1 MLEGPQRTDKRDLAG
16 RTDSPPAPREG
27 AVQTAVLGE
36 TERALAPE
44 EQIVQ
49 PLGCEKTSFNPE
61 EAVPKDLGTLTIPSD
76 TAIQLEQLNIGNV
89 NNAIPESSLSLEH
102 AGVEQGQGISVA
114 RRQDQGDNPQMEIDD
129 RTKPTLPGRL
139 SEEQLVKFRAYDALL
154 AGDLQKTGCQWFEFA
169 QSDLTYVREYLLVDE
184 ERRSNV
190 ISILSSILTRGCEAP
205 WLVHDALALI
215 PSLYDVLSPA
225 HFMSTDYNLSLL
237 YEASSTSESTYVLEE
252 FLRASSP
259 EVVNKLLIEKAS
271 FGASFQHVLRELQ
284 KTLSPETL
292 AVVPVIPTILSLCG
306 YQQRSYASGSC
317 MWNVHADEMISRFI
331 SHSGFEVISKDFDAV
346 LLKHVATFGLT
357 SDPRLIDFSLRLYK
371 AKRFPEVDA
380 PDQETIRKL
389 IDYGILKRDERS
401 LSQMTTKRLLQDIS
415 QALDQ
420 LTYAVFTE
428 PQRYVPLMDQDPVI
442 EAMFLCNT
450 TPHHPFFAF
459 KDPCDGGFRRIK
471 ESYLRDLQSSAETG
485 NRILESRGEF
495 SFEAPGQRVGRY
507 LSGIVTNSF
516 PQRLSPQTLGLCFAD
531 ELGASYDQQF
541 VAYDFA
547 VGLRQKIFFV
557 PLFEKTRDDHLPPKL
572 VAGLYLI
579 DCKTDEGDSALLI
592 RALSVVNHTIFKEY
606 DQMAFVAHLLGQL
619 TGVAAS
625 LGYDSLWTA
634 TAQAFSNQDDLVSA
648 MYEYALLLPQVAT
661 GVLEQTEDTELN
673 QYQSWDPDGP
683 YPSLILWR
691 RPSE

>member
-1 MLEGPQRTDKRDLAG
+1 M
-16 RTDSPPAPREG
+16 
-27 AVQTAVLGE
+27 VLLSGE
-36 TERALAPE
+36 FYE
-44 EQIVQ
+44 IH
-49 PLGCEKTSFNPE
+49 
-61 EAVPKDLGTLTIPSD
+61 
-76 TAIQLEQLNIGNV
+76 GNV
-89 NNAIPESSLSLEH
+89 GCTNNNS
-102 AGVEQGQGISVA
+102 
-114 RRQDQGDNPQMEIDD
+114 RQKINNM
-129 RTKPTLPGRL
+129 TKPTLPGRL
-139 SEEQLVKFRAYDALL
+139 SEEQLAKFRAYDALL
-154 AGDLQKTGCQWFEFA
+154 AGDLEKTGRQWFEFA
-169 QSDLTYVREYLLVDE
+169 QSDPTYVREYLLVDE
-184 ERRSNV
+184 ERRSNF
-190 ISILSSILTRGCEAP
+190 IAILSSILTSGFEAH
-205 WLVHDALALI
+205 WLAYYARVLI
-215 PSLYDVLSPA
+215 TSLYDVLSPA

-259 EVVNKLLIEKAS
+259 EVVNKLIIENAS
-271 FGASFQHVLRELQ
+271 YGATYEHVLRELQ
-284 KTLSPETL
+284 KTLSPGTL
-292 AVVPVIPTILSLCG
+292 ELVPAISTILSLCG
-306 YQQRSYASGSC
+306 YQQPSHSRGSC
-317 MWNVHADEMISRFI
+317 MWNLQADEMTSRFI
-331 SHSGFEVISKDFDAV
+331 SHSGLKVTSRDFHTA
-346 LLKHVATFGLT
+346 LLAHVATFGLT
-357 SDPRLIDFSLRLYK
+357 SDPRLIDFSLRLLK

-459 KDPCDGGFRRIK
+459 KNSSDGGFRRIK

-516 PQRLSPQTLGLCFAD
+516 PQRLSPQTLGLCFA
-531 ELGASYDQQF
+531 EERSASYDQQF

-579 DCKTDEGDSALLI
+579 DCKTAEGDSALLI
-592 RALSVVNHTIFKEY
+592 RALTVVNHTIFKEY
-606 DQMAFVAHLLGQL
+606 DQMAFVAHLLEQL

-634 TAQAFSNQDDLVSA
+634 TAQAFSNQDDLVSE
-648 MYEYALLLPQVAT
+648 MYEYALSLPQVAT
-661 GVLEQTEDTELN
+661 GALEQTEDTELN
-673 QYQSWDPDGP
+673 QYQSWDPDGHH
-683 YPSLILWR
+683 PSIILWR
-691 RPSE
+691 RSSE